1 MKNLIIYLVL
11 ILFTNNIDSCP
22 ECPPPPKA
30 KVGYVAFIIPEDGE
44 WFEVPNDL
52 VIIDSVKYKNWYY
65 DINKKFDMNVRKMYS
80 PIHK

>member
-11 ILFTNNIDSCP
+11 ILFTNNIDSCL

-30 KVGYVAFIIPEDGE
+30 KVGYVAFIMPDGE
-44 WFEVPNDL
+44 WFEVPNNL
-52 VIIDSVKYKNWYY
+52 VIIDSVKYKKWYY
-65 DINKKFDMNVRKMYS
+65 DINKKFDMNVKESWS

>member
-52 VIIDSVKYKNWYY
+52 VVIDSVKYKNWYY

-80 PIHK
+80 PISK

>member
-52 VIIDSVKYKNWYY
+52 VVIDSVKYKKWYY
-65 DINKKFDMNVRKMYS
+65 DINKKFDMNVKKMYS
-80 PIHK
+80 PINK

>member
-30 KVGYVAFIIPEDGE
+30 KVGYVAFIMPDGE
-44 WFEVPNDL
+44 WFEVPNNL
-52 VIIDSVKYKNWYY
+52 VIIDSVKYKKWYY
-65 DINKKFDMNVRKMYS
+65 DINKKFNMNVKEPWS
-80 PIHK
+80 PISK

>member
-80 PIHK
+80 PISK

>member
-30 KVGYVAFIIPEDGE
+30 KVGYVAFIIPEDG
-44 WFEVPNDL
+44 
-52 VIIDSVKYKNWYY
+52 
-65 DINKKFDMNVRKMYS
+65 
-80 PIHK
+80 